1 MPEFHARW
9 AALKKKG
16 VILKKN
22 CGRVGRLHLFEAGE
36 DEEGHSRGRLFRRE
50 GGVDALI
57 APSRERWAVIAV
69 FWHFYGGLSR
79 VSISETAAKAR
90 KASKIPGED
99 PQPVQDPPKRMSN
112 PTDRTEA
119 TSAPIDRTSDEG
131 ELPQT
136 GDGARA
142 DDVGSV
148 TTTSQPPS
156 TSQCESTPRLG
167 PDPVGA
173 STVRGDPRED
183 APEPEAAYE
192 SDEMEDAIRARRR
205 VQTTRGRRKTPPVIW
220 TSSSA

>member
-1 MPEFHARW
+1 
-9 AALKKKG
+9 
-16 VILKKN
+16 
-22 CGRVGRLHLFEAGE
+22 
-36 DEEGHSRGRLFRRE
+36 
-50 GGVDALI
+50 
-57 APSRERWAVIAV
+57 
-69 FWHFYGGLSR
+69 
-79 VSISETAAKAR
+79 
-90 KASKIPGED
+90 
-99 PQPVQDPPKRMSN
+99 MSN

-220 TSSSA
+220 TSNINIVHDLDDDDEHNMIVSDAENDGGASGDDDSDSEGEVDKNTDDG